1 MRKSMTLSL
10 RGMTLAAA
18 ALLASCGGGGGSNND
33 NYVAPQVTLTVSN
46 GAGVNGE
53 IVITLA
59 SLQAP
64 VTTANFLAYVNS
76 GFYNG
81 LIFHRHS
88 PDVLLQGGAYA
99 GPVLPNAS
107 PTPAVKLGNAPIALE
122 DSGGLLNQK
131 FTVAMA
137 RASNAPDSATSQFV
151 FNLTDNPSRDRT
163 IFGRGYA
170 VFGAI
175 TAGTEVLTAM
185 QAAPCSPYPALVPTG
200 DCLPSPNIVIVSA
213 RQTR

>member
-1 MRKSMTLSL
+1 MRKPKTLS
-10 RGMTLAAA
+10 TLCITLSAA
-18 ALLASCGGGGGSNND
+18 ALLTSCGGGGGSNND
-33 NYVAPQVTLTVSN
+33 NYVAPQVTMTVSN

-88 PDVLLQGGAYA
+88 TNFVLQAGAYA
-99 GPVLPNAS
+99 GPVVPNAT
-107 PTPAVKLGNAPIALE
+107 PVPAVKLGNTPIALE
-122 DSGGLLNQK
+122 DGGGLLNQK

-137 RASNAPDSATSQFV
+137 RTDVPDSATSQFF
-151 FNLTDNPSRDRT
+151 FNLADNTSLDRT
-163 IFGRGYA
+163 ILRRGYA

-185 QAAPCSPYPALVPTG
+185 TAAPCSPYPALVPTG